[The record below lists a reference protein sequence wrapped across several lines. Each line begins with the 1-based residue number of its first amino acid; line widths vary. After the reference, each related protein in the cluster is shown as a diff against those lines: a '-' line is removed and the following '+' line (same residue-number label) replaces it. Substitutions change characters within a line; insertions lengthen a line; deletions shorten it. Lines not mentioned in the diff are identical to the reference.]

1 MEKLKM
7 ECYGMVPLGEDELVA
22 VEGGRGWKTVVKGTL
37 LWELVSGVIN
47 NWDDVK
53 KGFVDGWNI
62 DK

>member
-1 MEKLKM
+1 
-7 ECYGMVPLGEDELVA
+7 MVPLGEDELVA
-22 VEGGRGWKTVVKGTL
+22 VDGGGWKTIVKGTL

-53 KGFVDGWNI
+53 RGFVDGWNI